1 MNEKILNY
9 YRNHRLTI
17 TEVTTDYVNPANLLA
32 DPTNPENYVEN
43 TPEITLNLYDANG
56 NLLADGDSN
65 DIITALE
72 NLVQNQ

>member
-43 TPEITLNLYDANG
+43 TPEISLKLYDAGG
-56 NLLADGDSN
+56 NLIAEGNSD
-65 DIITALE
+65 DIITALQT
-72 NLVQNQ
+72 LVKNQ